1 MTTLLDQFGRPMS
14 TTALVEPQT
23 ARVATLQHWTISTV
37 IDVADA
43 GLGGG
48 GAASCGPR

>member
-14 TTALVEPQT
+14 TTALAAPQT

-37 IDVADA
+37 IDGLTPACRAAD
-43 GLGGG
+43 
-48 GAASCGPR
+48 R